1 MEWRRDE
8 HFSLTEDVRM
18 AGECNDIDMN
28 TNIDNVLLKI
38 AVWALLAAR
47 NLKWSEHLT

>member
-8 HFSLTEDVRM
+8 NFGLTRRHENETGNSDV
-18 AGECNDIDMN
+18 N
-28 TNIDNVLLKI
+28 TNIDDVLLKI

-47 NLKWSEHLT
+47 NLKWSEPLT